1 MTPDTI
7 LLLCLVSVVVAI
19 VLSFWKDVNLGLT
32 AMTCAF
38 LIGTLCMGKSV
49 ADVYNYWPNNWVFF
63 LIAGAVFYGFAREN
77 KTLDLMGAK
86 MLYAFKDKVTLVP
99 IVFMVIAMVLGYLG
113 AGPGTIVLLAPIG
126 YSICKQIGMDP
137 LLMVFAIDCGYNCG
151 TMNPFTGTGVVL
163 YGLVESSTGEAADL
177 AFSTYF
183 HTYILFILCKL
194 IQVALIYLY
203 FHWKKRDGSEIGKGA
218 QIEALQTKPEP
229 FNDIQ
234 KKTLVLIFISFILM
248 VVPNVINTLWPLPKE
263 SFAKSFVKL
272 CKPHAVLIIFS
283 FLASLLKLAPAKT
296 VLKRIPMNTV
306 MIVSGVAFL
315 MELAKESGLNDVV
328 VSVFDGSSFPK
339 FLLAP
344 IFLLISAFLS
354 VFSSGTGVVLP
365 LMFPMVPALA
375 EATGLNPVTLY
386 TAAQIGALATPISPF
401 STAGSQFIGLA
412 PEEYNGYLVK
422 GQLIL
427 AFAMAGI
434 AAVMALIGFCGL
446 WPV

>member
-1 MTPDTI
+1 MSPDTI
-7 LLLCLVSVVVAI
+7 LLLCLVSIAVAI

-77 KTLDLMGAK
+77 KTLDLLGAK
-86 MLYAFKDKVTLVP
+86 MLYRFKDKITLVP
-99 IVFMVIAMVLGYLG
+99 IVFMAIAMILGYLG

-163 YGLVESSTGEAADL
+163 YGLVESSTGEAAEL

-183 HTYILFILCKL
+183 HTYILFVLSKV
-194 IQVALIYLY
+194 IQVVLIYIY
-203 FHWKKRDGSEIGKGA
+203 FHLKKRDGSELGQSV
-218 QIEALQTKPEP
+218 QIESLQTKPES
-229 FNDIQ
+229 FNAIQ
-234 KKTLVLIFISFILM
+234 RKTLVLIFVSFALM
-248 VVPNVINTLWPLPKE
+248 VVPNVINTLWPVPKGTL
-263 SFAKSFVKL
+263 AKSFINL
-272 CKPHAVLIIFS
+272 CKPHAVLIVFS
-283 FLASLLKLAPAKT
+283 FIASLMKLAPGKN

-328 VSVFDGSSFPK
+328 VSIFSESSFPT

-344 IFLLISAFLS
+344 IFLIISAFLS
-354 VFSSGTGVVLP
+354 IFSSGTGVVLP

-375 EATGLNPVTLY
+375 VATGLNPVALY
-386 TAAQIGALATPISPF
+386 TAAQIGALATPLSPF

-412 PEEYNGYLVK
+412 PEEYNAYLVK
-422 GQLIL
+422 GQLVL
-427 AFAMAGI
+427 ALVMAGI
-434 AAVMALIGFCGL
+434 GAAMALLGYCSI

>member
-1 MTPDTI
+1 MSPDTI
-7 LLLCLVSVVVAI
+7 LLLCLVSVVIAI

-183 HTYILFILCKL
+183 HTYMLFVLCKL

-218 QIEALQTKPEP
+218 HIEALQTKPEP
-229 FNDIQ
+229 FN
-234 KKTLVLIFISFILM
+234 
-248 VVPNVINTLWPLPKE
+248 LWPLPKD

-283 FLASLLKLAPAKT
+283 FLASLMKLAPAKN

-328 VSVFDGSSFPK
+328 VAVFDGSLFPK

-375 EATGLNPVTLY
+375 IATGLNPVALY
-386 TAAQIGALATPISPF
+386 AAAQIGALATPISPF

>member
-1 MTPDTI
+1 MSPDSI

-183 HTYILFILCKL
+183 HTYILFVLCKSATAARSAR
-194 IQVALIYLY
+194 ALRSRL
-203 FHWKKRDGSEIGKGA
+203 FRPSPSR
-218 QIEALQTKPEP
+218 LT
-229 FNDIQ
+229 
-234 KKTLVLIFISFILM
+234 ISRRR
-248 VVPNVINTLWPLPKE
+248 PW
-263 SFAKSFVKL
+263 
-272 CKPHAVLIIFS
+272 
-283 FLASLLKLAPAKT
+283 FL
-296 VLKRIPMNTV
+296 
-306 MIVSGVAFL
+306 
-315 MELAKESGLNDVV
+315 
-328 VSVFDGSSFPK
+328 SSFP
-339 FLLAP
+339 
-344 IFLLISAFLS
+344 
-354 VFSSGTGVVLP
+354 SS
-365 LMFPMVPALA
+365 
-375 EATGLNPVTLY
+375 
-386 TAAQIGALATPISPF
+386 
-401 STAGSQFIGLA
+401 
-412 PEEYNGYLVK
+412 
-422 GQLIL
+422 
-427 AFAMAGI
+427 
-434 AAVMALIGFCGL
+434 
-446 WPV
+446 